1 MPDIFT
7 ELLGIVCWKLLKS
20 NLYPGQFF
28 KKITQ
33 FSEETSMNRQVTE
46 KKMCCTNNNNNMNSD
61 IVVCLIHIKACG
73 SWHIISIQIL
83 AIILL
88 ICSQLLNDIYST
100 VIAKKLAIT
109 L

>member
-1 MPDIFT
+1 MK
-7 ELLGIVCWKLLKS
+7 KLFRS

-28 KKITQ
+28 KKRTQ

-46 KKMCCTNNNNNMNSD
+46 KKMCYTNNNNMNSD

-73 SWHIISIQIL
+73 SWHIISIQML

-100 VIAKKLAIT
+100 LIAKRLAIT